1 MFWLFVGVESHK
13 SRVFPST
20 AAASEKIRQIFYR
33 RCFDEWKKP
42 HRTGEKAKRKRRD
55 RCTRG
60 RRRTKLDITKDASIS
75 KDSSRKIY
83 SKVKRQRK
91 KREQKGRAL
100 PPMKTYRNSERPSI
114 CMVLMFHGRSFTPVN
129 LHGRKNES

>member
-20 AAASEKIRQIFYR
+20 AAASEKVRQIFYR

-42 HRTGEKAKRKRRD
+42 HRTGGNAKRKRRD

-60 RRRTKLDITKDASIS
+60 RRRTKLDITKYASIS
-75 KDSSRKIY
+75 KDSSRQIY

-91 KREQKGRAL
+91 KENRKVE

-114 CMVLMFHGRSFTPVN
+114 CMVLMFHGRRFTPVN